1 MPELTKAQKA
11 AKAGIKDML
20 MQVIIGIKTN
30 KDAYPKE
37 RIFSILNDIEES
49 IKEYDLDDNFLADYV
64 EKTYDALIKKRRY
77 LDAAAIAKKYGI

>member
-1 MPELTKAQKA
+1 VPELTKAQKA
-11 AKAGIKDML
+11 AKAGVKHML
-20 MQVIIGIKTN
+20 MQVSIGIKIN
-30 KDAYPKE
+30 KDTYPKE